1 MEVKITGEK
10 RTRGAVSTL
19 ISIFIVFFLVGYFTF
34 IGFRYPLIG
43 LEVEKNQGDWIVT
56 SKMDKGWSS
65 TQSIVEGDIVK
76 LVNGQEVEKH
86 STLQRFNVIEMADT
100 ITVENREFDTKTYSI
115 AKDGKE
121 DFYLFYVLLPLFLNL
136 ITISL
141 SILLYYK
148 AEVNKAAILL
158 TYFLLSLGI
167 CYIGGYTSALGDGV
181 GRVVTTV
188 TLPSTVI
195 LLIHF
200 LQTYFSRYEMTFM
213 NKAML
218 KYLYIANLVVVSV
231 VIGMDF
237 IATDFATRNF
247 ELLYFLI
254 LILSLSYYMI
264 KLSIRYKDSTMVTV
278 IKILRMSFF
287 LAFSPFI
294 IFYLIPELGLGYAI
308 ISAEIASSF
317 IVIIPISLV
326 YLLLAE
332 KLFDIAFLMSRMRY
346 YALLAFPVAIVGV
359 VILSFFPQIQ
369 LTFSFIITLFS
380 IFFVSIIILLYIKE
394 YIDYKVKHHLFSQKG
409 NFEMSLYTFFQKA
422 KHETKVRS
430 LVYYLQNEIKE
441 VLGVKDV
448 LYSELYTEDGGTS
461 WAIRNERNYPLR
473 HIQKAKEVN
482 WNQYGIGTLIEVS
495 DGFGIVIGGDHNHKK
510 VILFGMKDS
519 KTNLNIQEKIWLE
532 TLIYFSSILLE
543 NFELIE
549 GLVDKI
555 EDYKEKSNHPLWLS
569 RLLFSLAEKERT
581 NLSIDLHDSVL
592 QDQLRLLREVE
603 QMAMK
608 ATGPELKNDLSNI
621 QESMLDNIHL
631 VRETCNELQP
641 PFLSEIGII
650 QSIQNLVDQTNLRC
664 SFILTSEL
672 DPSIQWLDKEVDLAL
687 YRVVQELLNNA
698 MEHSQATKV
707 ELTLRKNDRSLS
719 LIYHDDGVG
728 FDMAVLNDSFKT
740 MGLFGVKER
749 VRSLGGTIEIGS
761 AEGRGLSVH
770 IEFKEG
776 DHKRD

>member
-1 MEVKITGEK
+1 MKKTNLF
-10 RTRGAVSTL
+10 AL
-19 ISIFIVFFLVGYFTF
+19 FLALFLTGYFTF

-43 LEVEKNQGDWIVT
+43 LEVEKKQSDWIVT

-65 TQSIVEGDIVK
+65 TQPIEEGDIIK

-86 STLQRFNVIEMADT
+86 PTLKKFSMIEMADT
-100 ITVENREFDTKTYSI
+100 ITVENQDSEMKTYSVTTNSN
-115 AKDGKE
+115 GTS
-121 DFYLFYVLLPLFLNL
+121 YLFYLLFPLFFNV
-136 ITISL
+136 ITIGL
-141 SILLYYK
+141 SVLLYYK
-148 AEVNKAAILL
+148 ARNNQRATILMF
-158 TYFLLSLGI
+158 FLLSLGI
-167 CYIGGYTSALGDGV
+167 CYLGAYASTLGDSI
-181 GRVVTTV
+181 GRIVTTI

-200 LQTYFSRYEMTFM
+200 LRIYFLKYDMTFM
-213 NKAML
+213 KKKVS
-218 KYLYIANLVVVSV
+218 KYLYVITLVVVSSLV
-231 VIGMDF
+231 GTEFM
-237 IATDFATRNF
+237 ATNLVTREF
-247 ELLYFLI
+247 ELFYFLL
-254 LILSLSYYMI
+254 LILLLSYYVI
-264 KLSIRYKDSTMVTV
+264 KLLIRYKNSTMATI
-278 IKILRMSFF
+278 IKILGVSFF

-294 IFYLIPELGLGYAI
+294 ILYLIPELWLGNAI
-308 ISAEIASSF
+308 ISAEVASSF
-317 IVIIPISLV
+317 LIIIPISLV

-332 KLFDIAFLMSRMRY
+332 KLFDIAFIMGRLRY
-346 YALLAFPVAIVGV
+346 YVLLAFPFAAIGV
-359 VILSFFPQIQ
+359 VISSFFSQQIQ
-369 LTFSFIITLFS
+369 LTNSFTIILFLF
-380 IFFVSIIILLYIKE
+380 FFVGVILLLYIKE
-394 YIDYKVKHHLFSQKG
+394 YLDYKIKHHLFSQKG
-409 NFEMSLYTFFQKA
+409 NLEMSLYNFFQKA
-422 KHETKVRS
+422 KHETKVSS
-430 LVYYLQNEIKE
+430 LVHYLQNEIKE

-448 LYSELYTEDGGTS
+448 LYSELYTEDEGTS
-461 WAIRNERNYPLR
+461 WAIRNDGNYPLR

-482 WNQYGIGTLIEVS
+482 WIRCGIGTLIEVN

-532 TLIYFSSILLE
+532 TLVYFSSILLE

-569 RLLFSLAEKERT
+569 RLLFSLAEKERA

-592 QDQLRLLREVE
+592 QDQLQLLREVE

-608 ATGPELKNDLSNI
+608 ATSPELKNDLSNI

-641 PFLSEIGII
+641 PFLSEIGVI
-650 QSIQNLVDQTNLRC
+650 QSIQNLVDQTNLRG

-672 DPSIQWLDKEVDLAL
+672 DPSIQWLDKEVELAL

-698 MEHSQATKV
+698 MEHSLATKV
-707 ELTLRKNDRSLS
+707 ELTLRKNDQSLS

-728 FDMAVLNDSFKT
+728 FDMEVLNDSFKT
-740 MGLFGVKER
+740 MGVFGVKER
-749 VRSLGGTIEIGS
+749 VRSLGGTIEINS
-761 AEGRGLSVH
+761 ALGQGMSAQ

-776 DHKRD
+776 DHKHD